1 MNQRIGLL
9 IVLLS
14 LTQSAVAEVYEC
26 PVIKK
31 LEIVTDYRYSPEEL
45 RKLGLVI
52 RLVVNEDAAAF
63 ERCRNGAPGS
73 EPVCQTYT
81 VDYIS
86 RDPDR
91 GSTKFYA
98 FDAQIELQLFRDLVI
113 LENDGRG
120 AAAMAACGPL
130 G

>member
-1 MNQRIGLL
+1 MNRRIGLL

-63 ERCRNGAPGS
+63 ERCRNGAP
-73 EPVCQTYT
+73 C
-81 VDYIS
+81 
-86 RDPDR
+86 PDR